1 MARVLDPEAHAVRRD
16 CFVDAAQR
24 LIQSKGYEQL
34 SVQDVLAEVGASKGA
49 FYHYFDS
56 KQALLEAVVVRMVDV
71 VATALTP
78 MAMDP
83 AIPAPQKINAFFSGF
98 SQYKSARLELMMEI
112 LKTWISDDNAMVRE
126 KLRRGVAA
134 RLTPL
139 LAVIVR
145 QGNAEGVFTAGSA
158 DHAAV
163 VLVSLILGLN
173 EKATELFVA
182 HQANT
187 ISLEDVERTI
197 AAYVEAF
204 QRILGA
210 PTGSLVLTDPETVRL
225 WFG

>member
-16 CFVDAAQR
+16 SFVDAAQR

-34 SVQDVLAEVGASKGA
+34 SVQDVLDQLGASKGA

-78 MAMDP
+78 MALDP
-83 AIPAPQKINAFFSGF
+83 AIPAAQKINAFFSGF
-98 SQYKSARLELMMEI
+98 SQYKSARQALMMEI
-112 LKTWISDDNAMVRE
+112 LKTWISDDNALVRE
-126 KLRRGVAA
+126 KLRRAVAA

-139 LAVIVR
+139 LAAIVR
-145 QGNAEGVFTAGSA
+145 QGNAEGVFSAGSP

-182 HQANT
+182 RQAET

-197 AAYVEAF
+197 YAYVEAF
-204 QRILGA
+204 ERVLGA

-225 WFG
+225 WFD